1 MAKLVVF
8 RSRVREAVFDL
19 RASSCLVG
27 RARRCQLQ
35 LDDRLISRRHAW
47 FTEIEAG
54 RWQVADLRT
63 ANGLFV
69 NDDRVTTAELS
80 SGDVVTL
87 GQHVLVFRE
96 ENLTSTESVAA
107 VAHIKRWQ
115 GPGTE
120 STHRLPQVKIEDLLV
135 RAQLRLRTHVVILGK
150 EPIAIPLEDPNQL
163 VGYGKDCDIV
173 LPGDKW
179 FARKAF
185 HLTMDAQES
194 WFATALSPLVPIRVN
209 GMRVEQQVLAEGDV
223 ISVRGCSIRFHT
235 ALADQ

>member
-19 RASSCLVG
+19 RGASCLVG
-27 RARRCQLQ
+27 RARSCHLQ

-47 FTEIEAG
+47 LTTTEAG
-54 RWQVADLRT
+54 RWQIADLRT

-69 NDDRVTTAELS
+69 NDDRVVSAELS

-87 GQHVLVFRE
+87 GQHVLVFRD
-96 ENLTSTESVAA
+96 ENLTSTESAAA
-107 VAHIKRWQ
+107 VAYVHRWQ

-135 RAQLRLRTHVVILGK
+135 RARLRLRTHVVLLGT
-150 EPIAIPLEDPNQL
+150 EPTAIPMEKPNHV
-163 VGYGKDCDIV
+163 VGFASDCDLV
-173 LPGDKW
+173 LPGGKW
-179 FARKAF
+179 FPRRALE
-185 HLTMDAQES
+185 LTMDAQES
-194 WFATALSPLVPIRVN
+194 WFVSALSPLAAVKVN
-209 GMRVEQQVLAEGDV
+209 GERVDQRLLVDGDLV
-223 ISVRGCSIRFHT
+223 SVRGCTLRFHT